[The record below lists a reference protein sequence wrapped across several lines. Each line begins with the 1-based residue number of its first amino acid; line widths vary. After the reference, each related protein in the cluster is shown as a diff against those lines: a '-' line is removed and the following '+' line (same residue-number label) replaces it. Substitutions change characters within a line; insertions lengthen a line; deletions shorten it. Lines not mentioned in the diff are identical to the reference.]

1 MTTPRIKVT
10 ERFEDGARLLIMA
23 AIGAMAGAAS
33 FTHMHDWTMHE
44 LPAGTKDWFGWANAV
59 ASELMPT
66 YALLE
71 IRRKRRKGGSVGL
84 PVALLIGSGVLSIC
98 AQVSQAGDSLV
109 SKGLAALPAVAF
121 TVLTKMAFSG
131 MGTTDSGT
139 PEPVAAQQNAP
150 EAEIDSTPA
159 PVVPVVPEPA
169 PAPAPSVP
177 LPADP
182 APAAPVTPVV
192 SRPVIPTAAPVV
204 PSRSNGAPVVIG

>member
-1 MTTPRIKVT
+1 MNPPKMT

-84 PVALLIGSGVLSIC
+84 PVALLIGAGLLSIC
-98 AQVSQAGDSLV
+98 AQVSQAGDSWV

-121 TVLTKMAFSG
+121 TVLAKMAFSG
-131 MGTTDSGT
+131 LGTTGEATRSVA
-139 PEPVAAQQNAP
+139 PHQNAAQDAGNT
-150 EAEIDSTPA
+150 DL
-159 PVVPVVPEPA
+159 
-169 PAPAPSVP
+169 APS
-177 LPADP
+177 
-182 APAAPVTPVV
+182 APAAPSPVTPQAPELV
-192 SRPVIPTAAPVV
+192 RPAVAAPPVV
-204 PSRSNGAPVVIG
+204 PGRVNGAPVVIG